1 LHLSWAGTIRED
13 ALVQIVTEPDPT
25 PIVRIMATT
34 LRRSARDEKLAAT
47 MRKMH
52 GVAALKSSTDPQAAT
67 LRFERGVVRLERGV
81 AADVD
86 VVIEADL
93 ATMND
98 PTPPKPKIAGAA
110 RHPQFALA
118 LGKVLDPPRGSWS
131 DAARA
136 YWSFAA
142 SYPGMPAAL
151 EVVETDTGE
160 RLLLGGGEP
169 RVELHGSPHWLAVV
183 LSGNSVLGEDILA
196 GKVQFVGALKYLAV
210 MTGRSI
216 EWTLNGA

>member
-1 LHLSWAGTIRED
+1 MEIS
-13 ALVQIVTEPDPT
+13 TEADPP

-34 LRRSARDEKLAAT
+34 LRRAAREPKLAAT
-47 MRKMH
+47 MQKMQ
-52 GVAALKSSTDPQAAT
+52 GIAALKSSTDPQAAT
-67 LRFERGVVRLERGV
+67 IRFKRGAVAIERGV
-81 AADVD
+81 ADDVD

-98 PTPPKPKIAGAA
+98 PRPPKPKVSGAA

-118 LGKVLDPPRGSWS
+118 LAKVLDPPKGSWS

-136 YWSFAA
+136 FWTFAA
-142 SYPGMPAAL
+142 THPEMPAAL
-151 EVVETDTGE
+151 EIVNSDDGE
-160 RLLLGGGEP
+160 RLLLGAGEP
-169 RVELHGSPHWLAVV
+169 RVELHGSGHWLTVV

-196 GKVQFVGALKYLAV
+196 GKLQFVGALQFVAV

-216 EWTLNGA
+216 AWTLDGAQP